1 MHEPMDGFTQARVVL
16 RSHLEMEMKKKL
28 APRYSDV
35 LVASASAL
43 ALALALPL
51 PASAQTSN
59 GPVTR
64 AQVLQHLYDLEDLGY
79 RPAQA
84 SSLRFPYDIEAAEQ
98 RLAEKKRAEAS
109 GSDTAEP
116 SAASE
121 YPQAASSMAR

>member
-1 MHEPMDGFTQARVVL
+1 MDGFTQAHVVL
-16 RSHLEMEMKKKL
+16 RLHLEMEMKKKL
-28 APRYSDV
+28 APRHFDV

-51 PASAQTSN
+51 PAFAQTSN
-59 GPVTR
+59 GTVTR

-109 GSDTAEP
+109 GSDTPEP

-121 YPQAASSMAR
+121 YPDATSSMTR